1 MQKFLHHKI
10 IKLFSLIWLLFPLSV
25 VAQDVHF
32 SQFSYS
38 PLQVNPAL
46 TGIFDGRARISNIYR
61 SQWSGLGDGYKTIHL
76 SCDAPLAKGKLKNN
90 YFGIGGMIYQD
101 KAGTVGFKSTILEA
115 SLSYTTALDDQGDN
129 FFSIGFQTGLNQQAL
144 DATKSTWDNQWNGD
158 AFDPS
163 LPSKEYIQL
172 QEFSYLDLNAGL
184 LYYYIPDGNNSFD
197 IGASISHIGGPN
209 VSFFTLSDAPLTERF
224 TLHSSGE
231 IGLDKEYTRWF
242 CPKLM
247 VMLQGKQKEIIAG
260 GYLKNKVQFKSR
272 YTNYTKEA
280 YFYGGLFY
288 RWQDAFVATVRFE
301 FNSLGLG
308 LSYDI
313 NNSSL
318 SNLAGSANAFEV
330 NLTFV
335 SYVKRGA
342 RTKNFN
348 KMPRFF

>member
-1 MQKFLHHKI
+1 MRKFLHNKI
-10 IKLFSLIWLLFPLSV
+10 IKSFCITWLFFPVCVL
-25 VAQDVHF
+25 AQDVHF
-32 SQFSYS
+32 SQFSYA

-46 TGIFDGRARISNIYR
+46 TGIFDGRARFSNIYR
-61 SQWSGLGDGYKTIHL
+61 SQWSSLGKGFTTIHL
-76 SCDAPLAKGKLKNN
+76 SGDAPLAKGKLKNN

-101 KAGTVGFKSTILEA
+101 KAGTAGFKTTILEA

-129 FFSIGFQTGLNQQAL
+129 FFSIGFQTGLNQQSL
-144 DATKSTWDNQWNGD
+144 DFTKSTWDNQWNGD
-158 AFDPS
+158 AFDPL
-163 LPSKEYIQL
+163 LPSKELIQL

-197 IGASISHIGGPN
+197 IGASIAHIGGPN
-209 VSFFTLSDAPLTERF
+209 VGFFTLSDEPLTEKI
-224 TLHSSGE
+224 TIHSSGE
-231 IGLDKEYTRWF
+231 INVDKDYSRWF
-242 CPKLM
+242 IPKLM

-260 GYLKNKVQFKSR
+260 GYFKNKIQFKSK

-288 RWQDAFVATVRFE
+288 RWKDSFVATARFE

-308 LSYDI
+308 ISYDV
-313 NNSSL
+313 NNSAL
-318 SNLAGSANAFEV
+318 SNLAGSANAFEI

-342 RTKNFN
+342 RSKNFN